1 VIAKSPT
8 VEKPRAVRHSG
19 DDRRRQIVDAVLDL
33 LAEVGESGVSTPA
46 IAERLG
52 VAQSA
57 IFKHF
62 RSKADIWA
70 AVTEALGAQVGARVE
85 RAFATPTAPAIRYSA
100 ILEAYLSAAQ
110 DLPAIPAL
118 LFGAEVQSQRVSPL
132 RETIRRR
139 FGLLRAAL
147 ADAARAGV
155 EAGALGA
162 GLDVEAFADLGVT
175 LAQGLLV
182 AWQLSE
188 RRLDMP
194 CEARRLCGLLWSL

>member
-1 VIAKSPT
+1 M
-8 VEKPRAVRHSG
+8 
-19 DDRRRQIVDAVLDL
+19 
-33 LAEVGESGVSTPA
+33 
-46 IAERLG
+46 
-52 VAQSA
+52 
-57 IFKHF
+57 
-62 RSKADIWA
+62 
-70 AVTEALGAQVGARVE
+70 
-85 RAFATPTAPAIRYSA
+85 RYSA

-155 EAGALGA
+155 DAGALRA
-162 GLDVEAFADLGVT
+162 GVDVEAFADLGVA

-194 CEARRLCGLLWSL
+194 REARRLCGLLWSL